1 MLRLTNTPELVRAIA
16 GHDAVV
22 VLYGGA
28 HCGVCMALKPKLHR
42 VLCEQYPDIRA
53 YYVDCGQYPAV
64 AAQAGVFSL
73 PVVRVYLAG
82 QLCLEKAR
90 VFSVSQL
97 MADLSRPYALMRNGL
112 GQRPG

>member
-1 MLRLTNTPELVRAIA
+1 MLRLTNTPELKRAIA

-28 HCGVCMALKPKLHR
+28 HCGVCMALKPKLDR
-42 VLCEQYPDIRA
+42 ALSEQYPDIRA
-53 YYVDCGQYPAV
+53 YDVDCGRYPAV

-73 PVVRVYLAG
+73 PVVRIYLAG
-82 QLCLEKAR
+82 QLCLERAK

-97 MADLSRPYALMRNGL
+97 MTDLSRPYALMRNGL
-112 GQRPG
+112 SQRPG